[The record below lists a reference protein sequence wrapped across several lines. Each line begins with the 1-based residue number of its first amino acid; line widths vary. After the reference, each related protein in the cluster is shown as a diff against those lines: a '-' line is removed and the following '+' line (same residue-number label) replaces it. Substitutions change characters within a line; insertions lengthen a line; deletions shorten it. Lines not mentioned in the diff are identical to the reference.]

1 MAAHR
6 WYSFDRAAV
15 LSAILFVVG
24 CAFDAYVLAYW
35 LYHSRGTLTTFYTRL
50 TLFGLLLIAM
60 SVQIGLSALLF
71 GATFTGTGRMRRS
84 TDIGTDPAEAA
95 TPAFRG

>member
-1 MAAHR
+1 
-6 WYSFDRAAV
+6 V
-15 LSAILFVVG
+15 LSAVLFAAG

-71 GATFTGTGRMRRS
+71 GATFTGAGRMRRS
-84 TDIGTDPAEAA
+84 TDVGSDPADPA
-95 TPAFRG
+95 TSLFRG